1 MDSNLKYVGFAGVK
15 KHWSKN
21 GVKELQQSAMVVYG
35 IAKLI
40 TRTVSKTLESMKKAL
55 LAEWKRKLKVVES
68 QKMAALNTAK
78 ATVL

>member
-1 MDSNLKYVGFAGVK
+1 MDSNLKYAGFAGVK

-55 LAEWKRKLKVVES
+55 LAE
-68 QKMAALNTAK
+68 
-78 ATVL
+78 